1 MRPEIE
7 AVDKPDIKDV
17 IKVEIENVFGR
28 KIISSRDCIHL
39 SDEVFNKTRYRL
51 NPNTL
56 RRFFGVVKSKYPPSR
71 ATLNILCSYCGFRS
85 IDELMVLKAHA
96 KSDSDCIQAESMLHY
111 LVTLFN
117 ELPVADDRDRIFY
130 TMVKHTILFLNGNV
144 MLIEKFQ
151 RLIVKTKNGNK
162 YYFERFVNI
171 DSLDAYYGDGLRY
184 YLTESE
190 TPEAQ
195 IFGHTLLVFRYWLT
209 QNDQKLEWH
218 YHEVMKH
225 RPGKSAQPYIH
236 AFYLTSV
243 LFHGHVHGLSPAA
256 IITEINHY
264 HSTSVSD
271 PLVSFAYE
279 SIVGQALILTGN
291 YEEGLFYTN
300 YQLRKLN
307 DRGKTEE
314 YILQS
319 IYLFNTI
326 ALYKMDD
333 VSNAARILRKIKP
346 SQFHFLTTKYQTILY
361 GLLMD
366 KIKRKVTE
374 YQDQADALIKQT
386 GFIRMSALFNLP

>member
-7 AVDKPDIKDV
+7 AVDKPDMKDV
-17 IKVEIENVFGR
+17 IKAEIENVFGR

-85 IDELMVLKAHA
+85 IDELKALKAHA

-111 LVTLFN
+111 FVTLFN
-117 ELPVADDRDRIFY
+117 ELPVADDRDKIFY
-130 TMVKHTILFLNGNV
+130 TMVKHTILFLNRNV

-184 YLTESE
+184 YLTENE

-195 IFGHTLLVFRYWLT
+195 TFGHTLLVFRYWLT
-209 QNDQKLEWH
+209 QNNQKLEWH
-218 YHEVMKH
+218 YNEVMKY
-225 RPGKSAQPYIH
+225 RPDRSAQPHIH
-236 AFYLTSV
+236 AFHFASS
-243 LFHGHVHGLSPAA
+243 LFHAHANTLPPVA
-256 IITEINHY
+256 IITEIYHY
-264 HSTSVSD
+264 HSTSISD
-271 PLVSFAYE
+271 PLISFAYE

-300 YQLRKLN
+300 YQLRKLE
-307 DRGKTEE
+307 DRGKTED
-314 YILQS
+314 YILQG
-319 IYLFNTI
+319 IYLFNAI
-326 ALYKMDD
+326 ALYKTNNLT
-333 VSNAARILRKIKP
+333 NAAKILRKIRP

-361 GLLMD
+361 GILMG
-366 KIKRKVTE
+366 KIKRKTTD
-374 YQDQADALIKQT
+374 YQDQTDALIRQT
-386 GFIRMSALFNLP
+386 GFVRISTLFN